1 MKNESLLR
9 ALYST
14 TVAAKACGAKPKNV
28 TNHISLKHIP
38 TDKEASGSGTGHE
51 LSGYTIVRMAVFF
64 EISRAMKFNQA
75 ARVIWPEEK
84 NNEKAI
90 ADAVRV
96 AVERYGKV
104 AKTLLD
110 SVAAPVQLI
119 IFPGKP
125 GAGWTGDIVEN
136 GSRAES
142 VLYWDK
148 PLSITVSISH
158 AVKTVIENLRK
169 LPTP

>member
-1 MKNESLLR
+1 MKNEEMLS

-14 TVAAKACGAKPKNV
+14 TVAAKACGAKPKKV

-38 TDKEASGSGTGHE
+38 TDRKASGSGTGHE
-51 LSGYTIVRMAVFF
+51 LTGYTIIRMALFF
-64 EISRAMKFNQA
+64 EISRAMKFGQA
-75 ARVIWPEEK
+75 SRVIWPEEK
-84 NNEKAI
+84 TNEKTMT
-90 ADAVRV
+90 DAVTI

-104 AKTLLD
+104 TKTLLAN
-110 SVAAPVQLI
+110 VAAPVQLVV
-119 IFPGKP
+119 FPGKTWP
-125 GAGWTGDIVEN
+125 EWAGDIISA

-158 AVKTVIENLRK
+158 AVKTVIEYLRT
-169 LPTP
+169 LDTA

>member
-1 MKNESLLR
+1 MKNEEVLS

-14 TVAAKACGAKPKNV
+14 TVAAKACGVKPKSV

-38 TDKEASGSGTGHE
+38 PDQEASGSGTGHE
-51 LSGYTIVRMAVFF
+51 LSGYTIIRMSLFF

-75 ARVIWPEEK
+75 SKVIWPEEK
-84 NNEKAI
+84 TNEKAM
-90 ADAVRV
+90 ADAVTI

-104 AKTLLD
+104 AKTLLAN
-110 SVAAPVQLI
+110 VAAPVQLVV
-119 IFPGKP
+119 FPGKP
-125 GAGWTGDIVEN
+125 RSGWTGDIIAT
-136 GSRAES
+136 GSRAEA

-158 AVKTVIENLRK
+158 AVKTVIEFLRT
-169 LPTP
+169 LDTT